1 MSFSGGMSLCAWGE
15 GRGIA
20 FSKLLSCITLL
31 PGWYNSYLQLD
42 SVLHSPKLLKYWYS
56 FFYTISTAT

>member
-1 MSFSGGMSLCAWGE
+1 MLSVWGQ

-20 FSKLLSCITLL
+20 FSRVLSCITLL

-42 SVLHSPKLLKYWYS
+42 SALHSPKLLKYWYS
-56 FFYTISTAT
+56 SFSTISKAT